1 MNTRLN
7 GRSVY
12 DRRGKFIHWGKDS
25 LNKRCWENCKATCKG
40 MKLEKMFLSH
50 TKRNSKCIKGLN
62 VRPKSIK
69 ILEENIGSMLFDIS
83 LGNILEDLSL

>member
-1 MNTRLN
+1 MNAHLN

-12 DRRGKFIHWGKDS
+12 DRRGKFIRWGKDS

-50 TKRNSKCIKGLN
+50 TKRNSKCIKDLN
-62 VRPKSIK
+62 ERLETIK
-69 ILEENIGSMLFDIS
+69 LLELNIYRALFDI
-83 LGNILEDLSL
+83 N